1 MMGGRSITSFL
12 KAAHQSCNGH
22 LIVRC
27 RKMAEVATPA
37 AARLPLLELR
47 DRYKKKEI
55 SLHGLWTA
63 TGRLEA
69 KLDRLLSRN
78 YRDPANRRLVKHLWH
93 ERPHLFTF
101 LYCPGLEATNN
112 LVERI
117 LRFLVV
123 VRKNWGG
130 NRTQRGARAQAV
142 LTSIL
147 ATAKQQGKNAIDLLV
162 ELLCSSDPSKIL
174 DIVPPIQL
182 PKSDSSPAP
191 PDLSSALALSSD
203 TNYAHTA

>member
-1 MMGGRSITSFL
+1 
-12 KAAHQSCNGH
+12 
-22 LIVRC
+22 
-27 RKMAEVATPA
+27 
-37 AARLPLLELR
+37 
-47 DRYKKKEI
+47 
-55 SLHGLWTA
+55 
-63 TGRLEA
+63 
-69 KLDRLLSRN
+69 
-78 YRDPANRRLVKHLWH
+78 
-93 ERPHLFTF
+93 
-101 LYCPGLEATNN
+101 
-112 LVERI
+112 

-191 PDLSSALALSSD
+191 PDLSSALVLSSG